1 MKLYAVET
9 TDRMQL
15 CGINARNITLYKDL
29 LEAKSY
35 AVALAINNR
44 TGSLHYREDIAF
56 DKFLDCTMAVY
67 DKTEGD
73 AGVADALAYITK
85 ISI

>member
-15 CGINARNITLYKDL
+15 CRINARNITIYKDL

-35 AVALAINNR
+35 AVALAINNK
-44 TGSLHYREDIAF
+44 TGSLQEDITF
-56 DKFLDCTMAVY
+56 DEFLDGTMAAY

-73 AGVADALAYITK
+73 AEVADALAYITK
-85 ISI
+85 IST

>member
-15 CGINARNITLYKDL
+15 CGINARNITICKDL

-35 AVALAINNR
+35 AVALAVNNK
-44 TGSLHYREDIAF
+44 TGSFHHREDIAF
-56 DKFLDCTMAVY
+56 DEFLDGTMAVY
-67 DKTEGD
+67 AKT
-73 AGVADALAYITK
+73 GVADALAYITK